1 MTRTKRLINILQG
14 LIMIVLAGYLLIFPT
29 TSLPLVLGLIGL
41 GMTING
47 IRTLMY
53 YFSMARYAVGG
64 KAALF
69 FAVFLLDFGAFT
81 LTIADESEL
90 AIFLYLMGW
99 YAFSGLVS
107 ILRALEA
114 KRYKGSWKMN
124 MAHGIGCVLIALLC
138 VLSIHNIYVLVYI
151 YCGGLIYSACIRI
164 AAAFRRT
171 EIVFIQ

>member
-1 MTRTKRLINILQG
+1 
-14 LIMIVLAGYLLIFPT
+14 
-29 TSLPLVLGLIGL
+29 
-41 GMTING
+41 
-47 IRTLMY
+47 
-53 YFSMARYAVGG
+53 MARYAVGG

-69 FAVFLLDFGAFT
+69 YAIFLLDFGAYT

-90 AIFLYLMGW
+90 AIFLYLTAW

-114 KRYKGSWKMN
+114 KRHKASWKMN

-138 VLSIHNIYVLVYI
+138 VFSVHNIHVLVYI